1 MVNSVWLVE
10 KNREPYILEK
20 ITLQLGLIPWWSSA
34 RIWHFQLVLELNYVE
49 SLLTW
54 GEVGQGKMRRV
65 SIG

>member
-20 ITLQLGLIPWWSSA
+20 ITLQLGFIPWSSSA

-65 SIG
+65 GIG